1 MIAHPK
7 SLDAFDAA
15 RFRKKANSRLLPWRL
30 RNFFQ
35 EGRGLQRQIISFFVS
50 LQR

>member
-15 RFRKKANSRLLPWRL
+15 RFRKKSKQPFVILAVKK
-30 RNFFQ
+30 F
-35 EGRGLQRQIISFFVS
+35 SFKKDAAYKDK
-50 LQR
+50 